1 MRGGA
6 APGLPAGSSREGT
19 GCSTRMRGAAN
30 TSAPGSSAPNGKGLV
45 QLACCYP
52 RRLNVG
58 RGEATWK
65 WCLRMRLS
73 IPDALD
79 VTGEEH
85 AVLMGRTDFELD
97 LTRGRTKLRPQ
108 FDYPLE

>member
-1 MRGGA
+1 MRRA
-6 APGLPAGSSREGT
+6 AH
-19 GCSTRMRGAAN
+19 
-30 TSAPGSSAPNGKGLV
+30 TSAPGSYAPDRKGLV

-65 WCLRMRLS
+65 WCLRMRLA
-73 IPDALD
+73 IPNALD

-85 AVLMGRTDFELD
+85 AVLMGRTDYELY
-97 LTRGRTKLRPQ
+97 LARGRTKLRPQ